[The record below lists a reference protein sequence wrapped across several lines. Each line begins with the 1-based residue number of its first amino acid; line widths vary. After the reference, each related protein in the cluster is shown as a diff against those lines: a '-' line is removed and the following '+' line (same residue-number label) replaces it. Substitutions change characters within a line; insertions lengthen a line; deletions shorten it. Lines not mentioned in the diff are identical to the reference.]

1 MDVNISNFMK
11 ERRVRTEEAP
21 YMEMKTSFDK
31 KNREKENLKLD
42 YKTQPSQAR
51 QIKAEEGHT
60 HLGWQEEE
68 GFGLGLPLGVEY
80 ERKKQRLKQELR
92 LDYRRFV
99 SEKKTRNIADQ
110 HPQSHMLS
118 LPIRERRSAK
128 EKLQDE
134 RNKEYNCFL
143 RGQEGAQKIGKTS
156 ATPLALEGDRFG
168 SITPKY
174 PAGSLEVQ
182 GSSLNPDNV
191 ASLRRDAATLTEPIS
206 RVQKKSRPRRLWVE
220 SPDHWGGP
228 RSHYR
233 DHTSSEEEQEVM
245 ELLEKERLRHIQEER
260 DTDAKREGKHGN
272 RIHSLHAP
280 TTTQSRSV
288 NEQNMAEFATG
299 LVIGAAEGDEASRRR
314 KELYREE
321 LLQQIAEQQKNK
333 RKEKELEL
341 RVAATGAV
349 DPEKQPDRIKL
360 FGAVTRQYGGKRRD
374 VPYRPGLALEVFR
387 SDSATRPKNER
398 LLQASEERVPPE
410 RPRVAFQA
418 PSLNNSTVL
427 SQLANASGPGLEVGA
442 GLGVNSGAPVSE
454 DYHRSLSITLGEIV
468 APRITDVHPPLDPTL
483 TDSYQTPYDNAYYYY
498 GARNPLDPKL
508 AYYGPTVGQQS
519 HIPIGAHWPMLQP
532 SSGGLTKTSSHAGIT
547 PSGPAFIIPERLQ
560 QPQGSALTYQEAL
573 KQQIRER
580 QERRHREKVENKLY
594 DAKIEAEMKAYEPW
608 GRAGGGAPLRDD
620 QGNLISDLKRMHKTN
635 VEAYDSGG
643 REVRNPAASKPEPA
657 GFSSTQPSMHARGN
671 LFSELAT
678 PLQLHDQELYKDY
691 LKQQIEEKR
700 RKEAEERE
708 RQRLEEE
715 NEERRLVEQRALIQR
730 EYEEELKRKRQ
741 KEKEQNAKNEELI
754 RQAEERQK
762 EAEKKRKEAEE
773 RENETLRKRLERE
786 KQTHLEEVHR
796 APSPPLPALQKK
808 LCQQMPRPPSVESHH
823 STATLSVRS
832 MSVPHSPP
840 VPARKNEIRATE
852 KETVIRELS
861 ALRRQLRREQRHLE
875 GQLVQSSRHGS
886 PSPAPARQREH
897 LPEDVFKMARLRK
910 QVPFRRPASYT
921 AAVNVQ
927 NLQEFN
933 RLKCRDGASREEVR
947 QVFPDPPVDDHSL
960 DIQQQALLR
969 QQQRTIN
976 SLKGRATDYFDLV
989 SSGHQHHEMRGNS
1002 VEDPG
1007 RPSLLDSESAF
1018 IDPSADSF
1026 LLQSQHNQ
1034 RDIQVSARLRPTTR
1048 KGDISNDV
1056 MSRFTRPDSGSDNK
1070 SQHSITSTE
1079 IEKLRERTRNKM
1091 TSLNNMREHDWRS
1104 GYASGEGGEELWSQ
1118 IPPVHRRVSIDTIAT
1133 EPWLRPSSLD
1143 TLKKFMGSL
1152 RPSSRNH
1159 TSQDWDG
1166 PSTYHG

>member
-1 MDVNISNFMK
+1 MDVNISNFME

-21 YMEMKTSFDK
+21 YMEMKTSFDN
-31 KNREKENLKLD
+31 KNREKENLKPD
-42 YKTQPSQAR
+42 YKTQPSQAK
-51 QIKAEEGHT
+51 QIK
-60 HLGWQEEE
+60 EE
-68 GFGLGLPLGVEY
+68 GFGLGLPLGEEY

-110 HPQSHMLS
+110 LPQSHMLS

-134 RNKEYNCFL
+134 RNKEYNLFL
-143 RGQEGAQKIGKTS
+143 RGQEGAQKIGITS
-156 ATPLALEGDRFG
+156 ATPQALERDRFG
-168 SITPKY
+168 SIPPKY
-174 PAGSLEVQ
+174 PTGSPEVQ
-182 GSSLNPDNV
+182 GSSLNPEKV
-191 ASLRRDAATLTEPIS
+191 ASLRRDATTLTEPIS
-206 RVQKKSRPRRLWVE
+206 RVQKVSRPRRLWVE

-228 RSHYR
+228 HGHYR
-233 DHTSSEEEQEVM
+233 DHTSSEEEQEVI

-260 DTDAKREGKHGN
+260 DMDAKREGKLGN
-272 RIHSLHAP
+272 RTHSLHAP
-280 TTTQSRSV
+280 TPAQSRSV
-288 NEQNMAEFATG
+288 KEQNMAEFATG
-299 LVIGAAEGDEASRRR
+299 LIIGAAEGDEASRRR

-349 DPEKQPDRIKL
+349 DPEKQPDRIKQ

-374 VPYRPGLALEVFR
+374 VPYRPGLALEVLR
-387 SDSATRPKNER
+387 ADSARQPKNEK

-427 SQLANASGPGLEVGA
+427 GQLANASGPGLEVGA
-442 GLGVNSGAPVSE
+442 GLGVNGGAAVTE
-454 DYHRSLSITLGEIV
+454 GYHRSLSSTLGEIV
-468 APRITDVHPPLDPTL
+468 APRITDVHPLLGPTL
-483 TDSYQTPYDNAYYYY
+483 TDSYQTPHDNAYYYY
-498 GARNPLDPKL
+498 GARNPLDPNL

-519 HIPIGAHWPMLQP
+519 HIPPGAHWPILQP
-532 SSGGLTKTSSHAGIT
+532 SSGGLTQTSSQAGIT
-547 PSGPAFIIPERLQ
+547 HSGPAFITPERLQ
-560 QPQGSALTYQEAL
+560 QPQGSALIYQEAL

-594 DAKIEAEMKAYEPW
+594 DAKIEVEMKAHEPW

-620 QGNLISDLKRMHKTN
+620 QGNLISDLKRMHKRN
-635 VEAYDSGG
+635 MEAYDSGG
-643 REVRNPAASKPEPA
+643 RGVRNPIASKPEPE
-657 GFSSTQPSMHARGN
+657 GFPSNQPSMHARGN
-671 LFSELAT
+671 LFSELPT
-678 PLQLHDQELYKDY
+678 PQQLHDQEIYKDC

-715 NEERRLVEQRALIQR
+715 NEERRLVEQRARIQR
-730 EYEEELKRKRQ
+730 EYEEEQERKRQ

-786 KQTHLEEVHR
+786 KQTHLKEVHK

-808 LCQQMPRPPSVESHH
+808 LCQQMPRPPSVESHC

-840 VPARKNEIRATE
+840 VPTRKNEIRVTE
-852 KETVIRELS
+852 EKQTVIRELS
-861 ALRRQLRREQRHLE
+861 ALRRQLRSEQRRLE
-875 GQLVQSSRHGS
+875 GQLLQSSRHGS
-886 PSPAPARQREH
+886 PSPAPVRQREH
-897 LPEDVFKMARLRK
+897 PPEDVFEMARLLK
-910 QVPFRRPASYT
+910 QVPFRRPASHTT
-921 AAVNVQ
+921 AAVNMQ
-927 NLQEFN
+927 NLREFN
-933 RLKCRDGASREEVR
+933 HLKYRDGGSREEVR
-947 QVFPDPPVDDHSL
+947 QAFPDPSVDDHSL

-976 SLKGRATDYFDLV
+976 SLRGRATDYFDLV
-989 SSGHQHHEMRGNS
+989 SSGQQHHEMRGSS

-1007 RPSLLDSESAF
+1007 RLSLLDSESAF
-1018 IDPSADSF
+1018 IDPSAASF
-1026 LLQSQHNQ
+1026 LLRSQHNQ
-1034 RDIQVSARLRPTTR
+1034 RDIQDSARVRPTAR

-1056 MSRFTRPDSGSDNK
+1056 MSRYTRPDSGSDSK
-1070 SQHSITSTE
+1070 SQHSLTSTE
-1079 IEKLRERTRNKM
+1079 IERLRERTRNKM

-1104 GYASGEGGEELWSQ
+1104 GYASGGGEELWSQ
-1118 IPPVHRRVSIDTIAT
+1118 TPPPVHRPVSIDTIAT
-1133 EPWLRPSSLD
+1133 EPWLRPSSSD
-1143 TLKKFMGSL
+1143 TLKTFMGVR